1 MGKQPSGPNV
11 LFLLTDDQRFDTIRR
26 LGAPHMHTPTMDW
39 LSQRG
44 VGFDSAYIMGGTCQ
58 AVCMPSR
65 AMLNTGRTMFH
76 IQGDGEDVPAD
87 HVLMGEHFGAQGYRT
102 FVTGKWH
109 NGPAAL
115 ARAFSCGDEIFFGGM
130 DDHWNVPACHYAP
143 AGQYP
148 VPRPHRWD
156 PGTGKV
162 LQTPQQ
168 YDHVTEGKHST
179 ELFADAAVDFVRGYR
194 DPAPFFMYVAFMA
207 PHDPRTMPQQYR
219 NLYDAD
225 AVRLPDSFMGEHP
238 FDNGEM
244 EVRDELLAARPRQP
258 AEIRRHLADYYS
270 MISHLDA
277 AIGRIID
284 ALKAR
289 NVLENTII
297 VLTGDNGLA
306 IGRHGLMGKQ
316 SLYDHSV
323 HVPLVMAGPGVPV
336 DERRTQPCYLIDL
349 FPTLC
354 DLTGLPIP
362 ATVEG
367 RSLVA
372 ALRSPRAVHRESLHF
387 AYRHL
392 HRGVMKDRLKLIE
405 CCVAGE
411 RHTQL
416 FDLAVDPWELTNLAD
431 KPAHRA
437 ELAAMR
443 RELAQWRTRYDDP
456 QPEFGALYREW
467 G

>member
-1 MGKQPSGPNV
+1 MSDVPKRPNV

-26 LGAPHMHTPTMDW
+26 LGRPRMHTPGMDY
-39 LSQRG
+39 LSARG
-44 VGFDSAYIMGGTCQ
+44 VAFENAYIMGGTCQ

-76 IQGDGEDVPAD
+76 IQGDGEDVPAG
-87 HVLMGEHFGAQGYRT
+87 HVLMGEHFRKEGYTT

-115 ARAFSCGDEIFFGGM
+115 ARSFSCGDEIFFGGM
-130 DDHWNVPACHYAP
+130 DDHWNVPACRFAP
-143 AGQYP
+143 AGAYP

-156 PGTGKV
+156 PGTGTVTEIPK
-162 LQTPQQ
+162 Q
-168 YDHVTEGKHST
+168 YDHITPGRHST
-179 ELFADAAVDFVRGYR
+179 DLFADAAIDFIGSW
-194 DPAPFFMYVAFMA
+194 DESTPFFAYVAFMA
-207 PHDPRTMPQQYR
+207 PHDPRTMPQAFL

-225 AVRLPDSFMGEHP
+225 AVELPDSFMPEHP

-244 EVRDELLAARPRQP
+244 DVRDELLAAKPRQP
-258 AEIRRHLADYYS
+258 REIRRHLADYYA

-277 AIGRIID
+277 AIGRILD
-284 ALKAR
+284 ALKAKHA
-289 NVLENTII
+289 LENTII

-323 HVPLVMAGPGVPV
+323 HVPLIIAGPGVPT
-336 DERRTQPCYLIDL
+336 DERRAQPCYLIDL

-354 DLTGLPIP
+354 ELTGIPIP
-362 ATVEG
+362 ATVDG
-367 RSLVA
+367 KSLA
-372 ALRSPRAVHRESLHF
+372 GALHSIRAVHRESLHF

-392 HRGVMKDRLKLIE
+392 HRGVMKDGLKLIE
-405 CCVAGE
+405 YCVGRQ

-416 FDLAVDPWELTNLAD
+416 FDLTRDPWELANLARR
-431 KPAHRA
+431 PERSG
-437 ELAAMR
+437 ELNEMR
-443 RELAQWRTRYDDP
+443 RELAAWQTAYEDP
-456 QPEFGALYREW
+456 SPDFRALYRDW
-467 G
+467 A